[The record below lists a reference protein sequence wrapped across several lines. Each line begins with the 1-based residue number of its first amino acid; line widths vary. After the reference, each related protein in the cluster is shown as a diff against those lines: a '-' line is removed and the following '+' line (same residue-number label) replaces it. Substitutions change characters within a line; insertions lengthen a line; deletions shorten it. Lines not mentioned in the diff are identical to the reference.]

1 MIYTSIRAIAKL
13 KEVWYEAKRLG
24 PDGSEVVRLIEE
36 AIEELTEEAVAPYVP
51 SLNPLNEAELK
62 GTAGTDLAG
71 GSQKGSAAGVA
82 GCREASRGVC
92 VAAEPRGKAFP
103 F

>member
-36 AIEELTEEAVAPYVP
+36 AIEELTEEAVAPYAP
-51 SLNPLNEAELK
+51 SLNPLNEAELRVLLELTWLEEARK
-62 GTAGTDLAG
+62 EARREWLLA
-71 GSQKGSAAGVA
+71 A
-82 GCREASRGVC
+82 RRRGVS
-92 VAAEPRGKAFP
+92 V
-103 F
+103 